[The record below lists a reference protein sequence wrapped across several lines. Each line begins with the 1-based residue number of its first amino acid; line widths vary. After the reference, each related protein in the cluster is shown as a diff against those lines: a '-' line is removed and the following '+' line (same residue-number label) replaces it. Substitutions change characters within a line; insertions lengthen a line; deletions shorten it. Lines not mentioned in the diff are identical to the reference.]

1 MTTFHLNEMP
11 KNKRIQMIGEFYDTI
26 AHLKDRKEVRLF
38 FKSLLSADEIA
49 TLMRRVEIAVLL
61 SAKFT
66 YDEIARLMGVGKS
79 KITNVQKN
87 LLQDDSG
94 YKLIV
99 KRLIKDRRNRLM
111 KIKKENNEDLSSFAR
126 AKKKYSG
133 HFILNNLLDAAIEKL
148 EVDDKSLEK
157 EALLFTPSARKN
169 FK

>member
-1 MTTFHLNEMP
+1 
-11 KNKRIQMIGEFYDTI
+11 MIGEFYDTI
-26 AHLKDRKEVRLF
+26 ARLKDRNEVRLF

-66 YDEIARLMGVGKS
+66 YDQIATLMGVGKS

-94 YKLIV
+94 YKIIA
-99 KRLIKDRRNRLM
+99 KRLINDRKIRLVKM
-111 KIKKENNEDLSSFAR
+111 KKGEKEKASSFSAL
-126 AKKKYSG
+126 KKKYPA
-133 HFILNNLLDAAIEKL
+133 HFLLDNLLDTAIEKL
-148 EVDDKSLEK
+148 ERNDKELEK
-157 EALLFTPSARKN
+157 EALLFTPSAGNKK